1 MRVIFVTK
9 TVGKDMLHITSIRE
23 TQIHRI
29 IIDNTMIEIILSVL
43 PYILIG
49 NAIFDFILYFS
60 KYVFDFVN
68 NNLNNVLQPS
78 FRESTILHGAMRM
91 SAGIA
96 PSKVT
101 RILAL
106 FSYIMEWI
114 YVYGRVK
121 KLSDC
126 LEILL
131 GLLPLI
137 VILSYDVSL
146 S

>member
-1 MRVIFVTK
+1 MRVVFVTK
-9 TVGKDMLHITSIRE
+9 SVGKDMLHVTSIRE

-29 IIDNTMIEIILSVL
+29 IIDNTMIEIILTVL

-68 NNLNNVLQPS
+68 NNLNIVLQPS

-106 FSYIMEWI
+106 FSYHVRISFASCSHH
-114 YVYGRVK
+114 YRV
-121 KLSDC
+121 
-126 LEILL
+126 
-131 GLLPLI
+131 
-137 VILSYDVSL
+137 VVTSL
-146 S
+146 SHHFYRFFVDF